1 MFNPPSKTAQDYRDR
16 ADACQRLADTAGSE
30 QTRETMQYL
39 ALRWRT
45 LAFEA
50 EAKTNKHHPSARPL
64 PSSV

>member
-1 MFNPPSKTAQDYRDR
+1 MFNPPPKTAQDYRNR

-45 LAFEA
+45 LSFEA
-50 EAKTNKHHPSARPL
+50 EAKTNKRSPPARP
-64 PSSV
+64 PSPSV